1 LSPPSEPPAAPDGDR
16 EPPATDDRRE
26 PSPPPDARTA
36 RNEALATFGA
46 VTALCAGLYWVGMGV
61 PFVKA
66 NLGGFFALAFLAV
79 PVWLL
84 DRRREP
90 LARYGITW
98 QPLGRGLLWGLGT
111 AAVVLGLF
119 MVVYVWYF
127 GAVCGDG
134 AELLG
139 PLGRRCDRW
148 CGGLSELRLT
158 LPAGF
163 WKTALA
169 MVVVVAIP
177 EEVFYRGYL
186 MGRLEQAWP
195 ARRHLWGAPL
205 GWALLVQAALFGLGH
220 FLVDLNPL
228 RLAVAVPALLF
239 GLLRFW
245 SGSIV
250 APVIVHVCANLLM
263 SVVDR
268 SFFP

>member
-1 LSPPSEPPAAPDGDR
+1 VFAVVTVCCAA
-16 EPPATDDRRE
+16 
-26 PSPPPDARTA
+26 
-36 RNEALATFGA
+36 
-46 VTALCAGLYWVGMGV
+46 LYWVGMAV

-66 NLGGFFALAFLAV
+66 NLGGFFALFFLVGAV
-79 PVWLL
+79 WPL
-84 DRRREP
+84 DRRQEP
-90 LARYGITW
+90 LARYGIDW
-98 QPLGRGLLWGLGT
+98 QPLGRGVLWGVGSTTL
-111 AAVVLGLF
+111 VLGLF
-119 MVVYVWYF
+119 MAVYVWYF

-148 CGGLSELRLT
+148 CGGLDRLT
-158 LPAGF
+158 LVLPTGF
-163 WKTALA
+163 WMAALSQL
-169 MVVVVAIP
+169 VVVAIP

-205 GWALLVQAALFGLGH
+205 GWALMAQALLFGLAH

-239 GLLRFW
+239 GLLRSW

-250 APVIVHVCANLLM
+250 APVIFHVSANLLM